1 MDSKKGIGQHRSSDM
16 GSSIGTNN
24 GQPTSIRP
32 EARTPLSHQEAL
44 RHPEMFGAHKPEQEK
59 K

>member
-1 MDSKKGIGQHRSSDM
+1 M